1 MINLPDMLYV
11 KDKLKNAFMSSD
23 SENIKIEYDKVLR
36 EVMKEIM
43 KDNMELFLQFTNN
56 ELFNKL
62 LSKTV
67 FDELSKKYK
76 ND

>member
-1 MINLPDMLYV
+1 MNLG
-11 KDKLKNAFMSSD
+11 
-23 SENIKIEYDKVLR
+23 SENIEIEYDKVLR

-43 KDNMELFLQFTNN
+43 KDNMELFLQYTNN
-56 ELFNKL
+56 ELFNKW

-76 ND
+76 NDWEVFYEENFYQFCHRG